1 MKTKSHFS
9 TRPNNKYQKWKDTVI
24 DIESSID
31 PQVFLEFEVAYDHL
45 IKDLSKIKDGFKT
58 TANNLLLDYLSHRK
72 GVERDERLEEMQ
84 EKRRI

>member
-9 TRPNNKYQKWKDTVI
+9 TRPDNKYQKWKDTVI

-58 TANNLLLDYLSHRK
+58 
-72 GVERDERLEEMQ
+72 
-84 EKRRI
+84 